1 MRCIAAVS
9 VALVLQCAYAAI
21 AAAPRVER
29 DVAYAGTDNARQ
41 TLDLYAPAEGK
52 GHPIVFWIHGGG
64 WQHGDK
70 AEVDAKPQA
79 CVDRG
84 YVFVSVNYR
93 LVPDVTIDVM
103 AGDVAKAFRWVH
115 DNAAKFGGNPNA
127 IIVTGHSAGAQL
139 AALVSI
145 DERYLKAEGLSLAN
159 IKGCVPVDGDTYDVP
174 MQIAT
179 VEQRRADIYRRKFG
193 DEESQKNLSPV
204 THVARGKHIPPVLIL
219 HVADHPET
227 KAQSERL
234 VEALKTAGVPA
245 KAFPCEGTEHV
256 KLNADLGKP
265 DDKPTKVMFEFIE
278 EILHK
283 GEKQ

>member
-79 CVDRG
+79 FVDRG
-84 YVFVSVNYR
+84 FVLVSINYR

-103 AGDVAKAFRWVH
+103 AADVAKAFRWVH
-115 DNAAKFGGNPNA
+115 DNAAKIGGNPEA

-204 THVARGKHIPPVLIL
+204 THVGKGKHIPPVLIL

-234 VEALKTAGVPA
+234 VKALNEAGVPA
-245 KAFPCEGTEHV
+245 KAFACESTEHV

-278 EILHK
+278 EVLGK
-283 GEKQ
+283 RE

>member
-21 AAAPRVER
+21 AAEPRVER

-52 GHPIVFWIHGGG
+52 NHPIVFWIHGGG

-70 AEVDAKPQA
+70 AEVDAKPRA

-84 YVFVSVNYR
+84 YIFVSVGYR

-115 DNAAKFGGNPNA
+115 DNAAKIGGNPEA

-159 IKGCVPVDGDTYDVP
+159 IQGCIPVDGDTYDVP

-204 THVARGKHIPPVLIL
+204 THVAAGKHIPPVLIL

-234 VEALKTAGVPA
+234 VKALNEAGVPA
-245 KAFPCEGTEHV
+245 KAFACESTEHV

-278 EILHK
+278 EVLGK
-283 GEKQ
+283 RE